1 MAKINAMAE
10 INATSEKLIS
20 EFADNYMEKVFYFC
34 LKKTGDRLEAENL
47 VQDIAL
53 NIIAALNKGTVPTNF
68 PAWVWRIARNRY
80 CAWADDKHKNAEFM
94 IGTDIGDYE
103 IDDKSE
109 GALDKMIRHEQTAL
123 LRREL
128 AFIRSEYRELIV
140 AYYIENKS
148 VRDIAT
154 SFSLSESAVKQRLYR
169 IRNIL
174 KEGMNMAREFGP
186 KSYKPENIWL
196 NASGDLRSNLPW
208 KATERKMQKNILL
221 EAFNN
226 PSSIEELAVALGI
239 SVPYM
244 QEEADILI
252 RSTLL
257 KKVGDKYVTNFPIL
271 SSNVQRKIYNTLKS
285 RSKERAML
293 IADIADDSVTKIRA
307 LGCVRNGKITDEELK
322 WWIVCSVSHISSMAS
337 ADFRTTPREN
347 GERWGFVGYEES
359 VLPLN
364 DAGGLSNI
372 NCGDWEKFVL
382 RHFVVQNYRIGE
394 EVKLPY
400 DKYDQALLLKD
411 IIKNERNISSLNT
424 AEAELWE
431 KIDGVYAHADENG
444 NIIPDILI
452 FEGGGYC
459 GDVPSLAVQ
468 IYSAHPD
475 YEKLLEIDKN
485 MHHAIVEILKQEG
498 SPVIAEQLDFVASM
512 ADRIEGM
519 SFAEIT
525 NTGKLTVP
533 DDPEHCK
540 AVIDLWI
547 S

>member
-1 MAKINAMAE
+1 MAE
-10 INATSEKLIS
+10 INAMSEKLIS
-20 EFADNYMEKVFYFC
+20 DFADKYMKKVYYFC
-34 LKKTGDRLEAENL
+34 LKKTGDRLEANDL

-53 NIIAALNKGTVPTNF
+53 NIIAALNKGTIPTNF
-68 PAWVWRIARNRY
+68 SAWIWRIARNRY
-80 CAWADDKHKNAEFM
+80 SAWADSKHKNAEFI

-109 GALDKMIRHEQTAL
+109 SALDKMIRHEQIAL

-154 SFSLSESAVKQRLYR
+154 SFSLSESAVKQRLHR
-169 IRNIL
+169 TRNIL

-196 NASGDLRSNLPW
+196 NASGDLRSGLPW

-221 EAFNN
+221 EVFNN
-226 PSSIEELAVALGI
+226 PSSMEELAVALGI

-244 QEEADILI
+244 QEEVDILI

-271 SSNVQRKIYNTLKS
+271 SPDIQRKIFDTLKG
-285 RSKERAML
+285 RAKERAVL
-293 IADIADDSVTKIRA
+293 IANIADDSVTKIRA
-307 LGCVRNGKITDEELK
+307 LGCVWNGKITDEELK
-322 WWIVCSVSHISSMAS
+322 WWIACSVSHISSMAS
-337 ADFRTTPREN
+337 ADFRVTPREN
-347 GERWGFVGYEES
+347 GERWGLVGYEES
-359 VLPLN
+359 VLSLP
-364 DAGGLSNI
+364 DTGGLSNI
-372 NCGDWEKFVL
+372 NCGDWEKVVL
-382 RHFVVQNYRIGE
+382 RHFVVHNYRIGE
-394 EVKLPY
+394 EVSPPY
-400 DKYDQALLLKD
+400 GMYDQALLLAD
-411 IIKNERNISSLNT
+411 IIRNKRNVSSLST
-424 AEAELWE
+424 AEYDLWK
-431 KIDGVYAHADENG
+431 KIDGLYAHADENG

-459 GDVPSLAVQ
+459 GDVPDLAVQ
-468 IYSAHPD
+468 IYSAHHD
-475 YEKLLEIDKN
+475 YERLLEIDKN
-485 MHHAIVEILKQEG
+485 MHLAIVEILKQER
-498 SPVIAEQLDFVASM
+498 SPVIVEQLNFVASM

-519 SFAEIT
+519 SFAEIA

-533 DDPEHCK
+533 DDPEHCR

>member
-1 MAKINAMAE
+1 MAETNAMP
-10 INATSEKLIS
+10 EKLIS
-20 EFADNYMEKVFYFC
+20 EFVDNYLKKVFYFC

-47 VQDIAL
+47 AQDIAL
-53 NIIAALNKGTVPTNF
+53 NIIAALNKGTIPTNF
-68 PAWVWRIARNRY
+68 SAWVWRIARNRY
-80 CAWADDKHKNAEFM
+80 SAWADGKHKNTEF
-94 IGTDIGDYE
+94 ITGTDIGDYE

-109 GALDKMIRHEQTAL
+109 SALDKMIRHEQITL

-154 SFSLSESAVKQRLYR
+154 SFSLSESAVKQRLHR
-169 IRNIL
+169 TRNIL

-186 KSYKPENIWL
+186 KSYKPENVWL
-196 NASGDLRSNLPW
+196 NASGDLRSGLPW

-244 QEEADILI
+244 QEEVEILI

-257 KKVGDKYVTNFPIL
+257 KKVGGKYVTNFPIL
-271 SSNVQRKIYNTLKS
+271 SSDVQRKIYDTLKS
-285 RSKERAML
+285 RAKERAEL
-293 IADIADDSVTKIRA
+293 IANIADDSVTKIRA

-337 ADFRTTPREN
+337 ADFRVTPREN
-347 GERWGFVGYEES
+347 GESWGFVGYEES
-359 VLPLN
+359 VFPLSGT
-364 DAGGLSNI
+364 GGLSNI
-372 NCGDWEKFVL
+372 NCGDWEKVVL
-382 RHFVVQNYRIGE
+382 RHFVVHNYRIGE

-400 DKYDQALLLKD
+400 DTYNQALLLAD
-411 IIKNERNISSLNT
+411 IIRNNRNISRLNA
-424 AEAELWE
+424 AEYELW
-431 KIDGVYAHADENG
+431 KQIDGLYAHVDENG

-452 FEGGGYC
+452 FEGGGYY
-459 GDVPSLAVQ
+459 GDVPNLAIQ
-468 IYSAHPD
+468 IYSAHQD
-475 YEKLLEIDKN
+475 YENLLEIDKN
-485 MHHAIVEILKQEG
+485 MHLALVEILKQEN
-498 SPVIAEQLDFVASM
+498 SPVIAEQLGFVASM

-519 SFAEIT
+519 SFAEII
-525 NTGKLTVP
+525 NTGKLTIP